1 MFYKRNRKTRTTR
14 TTRKIRKIRKTAKKS
29 RKNTTKKIR
38 KSLKKLRGG
47 NYNSD
52 QKKQIREKLAEF
64 GFANN
69 EITDMLNRID
79 KTSQIYG
86 THVERVI
93 DQLDAFHRRYE
104 DNSEEQKEAIREW
117 VNELANMDE
126 DVLTDEEESQTF

>member
-1 MFYKRNRKTRTTR
+1 MFYKRNRKTRTI
-14 TTRKIRKIRKTAKKS
+14 RKIRKIRKTAKKS
-29 RKNTTKKIR
+29 RKSRKTLKKSFK
-38 KSLKKLRGG
+38 KSFKKLRGG
-47 NYNSD
+47 NYNSE
-52 QKKQIREKLAEF
+52 QQQQIREKLAEF

-69 EITDMLNRID
+69 VITDMLSKMD
-79 KTSQIYG
+79 KTSQIFG
-86 THVERVI
+86 THVERII